1 MTIIVKAPAKIN
13 LVLDATAKRPDGYH
27 DVHMVMTTVDL
38 ADRLELTELPS
49 GEIRMNAQHAYVPN
63 DERNLAYKA
72 AAILKEK
79 YDVKT
84 GVEIFLEKH
93 IPVAAG
99 LAGGSSDAAATL
111 RGLNELWQLGLTL
124 EELAEVGAAVGS
136 DVPFCVMGG
145 TAIATGRG
153 EKLEKLVSPPP
164 CWVVLAKP
172 TIGVSTADVY
182 GALDLNTAK
191 RPNVEAMIDA
201 VKGQDFQG
209 ICQSLGNVLESVT
222 LPMHPEVEQIKE
234 FMASCGAEGVL
245 MSGSGPTVFA
255 LTEHENRAQRL
266 YNGLRGFCNE
276 VYVVRL
282 LGENH

>member
-1 MTIIVKAPAKIN
+1 M
-13 LVLDATAKRPDGYH
+13 
-27 DVHMVMTTVDL
+27 
-38 ADRLELTELPS
+38 
-49 GEIRMNAQHAYVPN
+49 
-63 DERNLAYKA
+63 
-72 AAILKEK
+72 
-79 YDVKT
+79 
-84 GVEIFLEKH
+84 
-93 IPVAAG
+93 
-99 LAGGSSDAAATL
+99 
-111 RGLNELWQLGLTL
+111 
-124 EELAEVGAAVGS
+124 
-136 DVPFCVMGG
+136 
-145 TAIATGRG
+145 
-153 EKLEKLVSPPP
+153 
-164 CWVVLAKP
+164 
-172 TIGVSTADVY
+172 
-182 GALDLNTAK
+182 NTAK

-201 VKGQDFQG
+201 VKAQDFQG